1 MTNEEKNS
9 TLEAGGGTGLLS
21 VPPDNRKAY
30 PPHAHSVTCSR
41 QVVNRKEKKESCC
54 SAIDLCYN
62 ERMANSLT
70 QATNSIVLKQFS
82 DRLDRIS
89 VDSLNEEGQYVLKEI
104 KEKVENLYLLFV
116 AEKFLESIGE

>member
-1 MTNEEKNS
+1 
-9 TLEAGGGTGLLS
+9 
-21 VPPDNRKAY
+21 
-30 PPHAHSVTCSR
+30 
-41 QVVNRKEKKESCC
+41 
-54 SAIDLCYN
+54 
-62 ERMANSLT
+62 MANSLT